1 MASKRKCQACG
12 KSFSPDYRNQADQ
25 AFCPRPAC
33 RRFRRAEAQRQ
44 RRNRSSQDDPLARRL
59 KPSEA
64 LWLRKQPM
72 IIGLVPVL
80 IGSIDGQEIEAFCA
94 AASFRGRNILGGLL
108 LEKDEKSPK
117 H

>member
-1 MASKRKCQACG
+1 
-12 KSFSPDYRNQADQ
+12 
-25 AFCPRPAC
+25 
-33 RRFRRAEAQRQ
+33 
-44 RRNRSSQDDPLARRL
+44 
-59 KPSEA
+59 
-64 LWLRKQPM
+64 M

-117 H
+117 HQRSDAETSP